1 MCERQGERHVSRQK
15 GGRRRKGKSPLI
27 FQLWW
32 PAIPNIPAPSSFSF
46 FAVLLCRFFFTA
58 SVRGEKARG
67 PLPCS
72 IQLEIMHIP
81 MSLVPWEPCFTFI
94 SLIPLPRQKGDR
106 NIYDTLQCNLKKL
119 LSSFHIYF
127 WSRQNNDGSLC
138 TFGIYPFSRYCSF
151 VQSWLLNSRFSSLV
165 PREQWLLPMTLGAV
179 EK

>member
-81 MSLVPWEPCFTFI
+81 MSLVPWESCFTFI

-127 WSRQNNDGSLC
+127 WGRQNNDGSLC
-138 TFGIYPFSRYCSF
+138 LSEFIHFPGIVVLYSLGCWTHVSRLWSQGSNDCCL
-151 VQSWLLNSRFSSLV
+151 WLWGL
-165 PREQWLLPMTLGAV
+165 
-179 EK
+179 